1 MTGRNLT
8 SEKLRN
14 RFDNPF
20 ALVNYAIGISKRKI
34 ARGEGTDSN
43 VANEVIEM
51 IIDGDDLL
59 EYVEEPKEN
68 GV

>member
-1 MTGRNLT
+1 MTGKNLT

-43 VANEVIEM
+43 VANEVVEM
-51 IIDGDDLL
+51 ILDGDDLL
-59 EYVEEPKEN
+59 EHMDEPETT
-68 GV
+68 V